1 MDESLATALAR
12 AFPDSDV
19 TETVPAG
26 PSWNPGNRSVRVE
39 FADGS
44 RRYLK
49 LAMDGDGTR
58 VARERAAIAFAAR
71 NCEVRTPTVVASDST
86 GPVPYLATA
95 PMAGRPLR
103 ESWSAATETERRNLA
118 RRIGDALARVHA
130 ERFPSHGRIA
140 GLDAERGAERGT
152 ERGAECGA
160 ELAAAD
166 LVLETGPW
174 SEVLVAT
181 IEEMRET
188 VPSAR
193 LDHHFDAVIAAVRTN
208 ATLLDAAPAAL
219 LHGDPAMPNCRL
231 GADAFGFLDW
241 ELAHV
246 GDPVRDLYR
255 ARDQQFTDL
264 QDEGP
269 EAVVSAFHDGYARR
283 AGGLPEGYD
292 ERVPVYRAV
301 RLLGASGFVERFAEY
316 RDESTDELAAW
327 IDAEMD
333 RRLGRL

>member
-1 MDESLATALAR
+1 MDESLTTALAR

-19 TETVPAG
+19 TETASAG
-26 PSWNPGNRSVRVE
+26 PSWNPANRTVSVG

-44 RRYLK
+44 QRYLK
-49 LAMDGDGTR
+49 LAEDGDGTR

-71 NCEVRTPTVVASDST
+71 NCEVRTPTVVASDPT

-103 ESWSAATETERRNLA
+103 EGWNAATGTERRDLA

-130 ERFPSHGRIA
+130 ERFPAHGRIE
-140 GLDAERGAERGT
+140 GLDVDR
-152 ERGAECGA
+152 GA
-160 ELAAAD
+160 ELAADADD
-166 LVLETGPW
+166 LVLDPGPW

-181 IEEMRET
+181 IEEMRKT
-188 VPSAR
+188 VPSDR
-193 LDHHFDAVIAAVRTN
+193 LDHHFDAVIAAVGTN
-208 ATLLDAAPAAL
+208 AALLDAAPAAL

-231 GADAFGFLDW
+231 GADAFGLLDW

-255 ARDQQFTDL
+255 ARDQQFADL
-264 QDEGP
+264 QDEGS
-269 EAVVSAFHDGYARR
+269 EAVVSAFHDGYGRR

-316 RDESTDELAAW
+316 RGESTDELAAW